1 MLRLARFAFTVG
13 LLGLF
18 MSHSGAQQQRLFTNG
33 TPAEVAVARDRGLRH
48 FQERAIQEGLTG
60 PSDVA
65 VVHADVDRLSM
76 AHTRVQQSYRGVR
89 GFGGE
94 AIVHFRADGEVFG
107 ETNDFRPNVNVDV
120 TPTDQSG
127 AAIAV
132 AKTAV
137 YGCSD
142 CLTSPHSHAR
152 PLQEGLREPGGL
164 AVQKNSSTAARQKL
178 NSQLLVE
185 IARAKGTVDAQRR
198 PSGVVKVDVRQRAL
212 VDVRTPETASIRRM
226 VLAWGSSIVDESV
239 TADSI
244 VAWVPLLRLE
254 ELAQSPLVRSIEPA
268 ATPITNRQRQ
278 EIR

>member
-18 MSHSGAQQQRLFTNG
+18 MSHSGAQQQRLYTNG
-33 TPAEVAVARDRGLRH
+33 APAEVAVARDRGLRH

-94 AIVHFRADGEVFG
+94 AIVHFRADGEGFG
-107 ETNDFRPNVNVDV
+107 ETNDFRPNVHGDV

-127 AAIAV
+127 AGIAV

-137 YGCSD
+137 
-142 CLTSPHSHAR
+142 
-152 PLQEGLREPGGL
+152 
-164 AVQKNSSTAARQKL
+164 
-178 NSQLLVE
+178 
-185 IARAKGTVDAQRR
+185 
-198 PSGVVKVDVRQRAL
+198 
-212 VDVRTPETASIRRM
+212 
-226 VLAWGSSIVDESV
+226 
-239 TADSI
+239 
-244 VAWVPLLRLE
+244 
-254 ELAQSPLVRSIEPA
+254 
-268 ATPITNRQRQ
+268 
-278 EIR
+278 